1 MTFKAPLCRSSN
13 CISIVVPTYNEAVN
27 VKLLIP
33 LLSKTL
39 SSRGITHEIIVVD
52 DDSPDGTAEVAKAL
66 SVEYPVKVIV
76 RRGVRGLASAVI
88 RGFKETSCSYVV
100 VMDADLQH
108 PPHVVPR
115 IFSALL
121 KGCDIVVASRYVKGG
136 GVEGWS
142 KLRLV
147 ESKIATLLAHMLIR
161 ESRRTTDPMSG
172 FFGCRKEA
180 VAVKGA
186 ARGFKILLE
195 ILHANPQAK
204 VCDVP
209 YLFRARL
216 HGKSKLGL
224 STILDYLI
232 QLVFRAFM

>member
-1 MTFKAPLCRSSN
+1 MTIRAPLCRSD
-13 CISIVVPTYNEAVN
+13 CISIVLPTYNEAAN
-27 VKLLIP
+27 VKLMIP
-33 LLSKTL
+33 LLSKIL
-39 SSRGITHEIIVVD
+39 SSRGIIHEIVVVD

-115 IFSALL
+115 IFNALL
-121 KGCDIVVASRYVKGG
+121 RGCDIVVASRYARGG
-136 GVEGWS
+136 GVEGWG

-147 ESKIATLLAHMLIR
+147 ESRAATSLAYMLIR

-180 VAVKGA
+180 VVVKGA

-209 YLFRARL
+209 YLFRARM

-224 STILDYLI
+224 NTILDYLA
-232 QLVFRAFM
+232 QLVLRAFT

>member
-1 MTFKAPLCRSSN
+1 MTSRTPLCRSN
-13 CISIVVPTYNEAVN
+13 CISVVVPTYNEATN
-27 VKLLIP
+27 IKLLIP

-39 SSRGITHEIIVVD
+39 SNCGITHEIIVVD

-66 SVEYPVKVIV
+66 SIEYPVRVIV

-88 RGFKETSCSYVV
+88 RGFKETSCNYIV

-108 PPHVVPR
+108 PPHIVPR
-115 IFSALL
+115 IFNALL
-121 KGCDIVVASRYVKGG
+121 RGCDIAIASRYVKGG

-142 KLRLV
+142 KLRLI
-147 ESKIATLLAHMLIR
+147 ESKIATLLAYMLIR

-180 VAVKGA
+180 VVIKGIVK
-186 ARGFKILLE
+186 GFKILLE
-195 ILHANPQAK
+195 ILCMNPHAK
-204 VCDVP
+204 VCDIP
-209 YLFRARL
+209 YLFRARV
-216 HGKSKLGL
+216 HGKSKLSL

-232 QLVFRAFM
+232 QLILRAL

>member
-1 MTFKAPLCRSSN
+1 MTSRELLCRSD
-13 CISIVVPTYNEAVN
+13 CISIVIPTYNEAVN
-27 VKLLIP
+27 VKLMIP

-39 SSRGITHEIIVVD
+39 SSQGITHEIVVVD
-52 DDSPDGTAEVAKAL
+52 DDSPDGTAEVARAL

-88 RGFKETSCSYVV
+88 RGFRETSCNYVV

-115 IFSALL
+115 IFDALL
-121 KGCDIVVASRYVKGG
+121 RECDIVVASRYVRGG

-142 KLRLV
+142 KLRLF
-147 ESKIATLLAHMLIR
+147 ESKVATLLAHMLIR

-172 FFGCRKEA
+172 FFGCKKEA
-180 VAVKGA
+180 VVIRGG

-195 ILHANPQAK
+195 ILHANPQAN

-209 YLFRARL
+209 YLFRVRV
-216 HGKSKLGL
+216 HGRSKLGL
-224 STILDYLI
+224 NTMLDYI
-232 QLVFRAFM
+232 AQLVLKAFT